1 MALVGALLLCV
12 LFGALLDRAW
22 LSVPGAGSIERAGR
36 ALLFGF
42 GGCGCVALLLDAA
55 GVPVRSTTLL
65 PALGFAGMLLA
76 RPALAAWRADRS
88 HATRLRTPAAEAQAS
103 AGDGADGVAKLTR
116 LQRVTHAGLLL
127 FAALSLAQAI
137 VSGLV
142 RPAFQFDALTRW
154 LFKAKVLAFEG
165 TLTGALSTDPEFAFT
180 HQRYPPLLPQVCNLP
195 ALLSG
200 HWDERLAEG
209 LCAWFAVAL
218 VAVTYGALRRRAGPL
233 QAALGAAWIA
243 SLPLIQYLP
252 FPPAG
257 SGAFSAMAD
266 IPLALFVTAAGL
278 ALVDALEGVRD
289 RAHLEVGLCLGFA
302 ALTKNEGLPLLAGA
316 GLALLLGATRGR
328 WRRALGVVGVAALV
342 YMLAWGLVARGL
354 PALDEHY
361 PGQLNLAAVTAGLAR
376 LPTIAAGLGAELV
389 SLQRWNLTWLA
400 VIALLCLGR
409 IARAR
414 RAVLI
419 LLGVQ
424 LASYV
429 LAFMITAWTSPAAEA
444 AASSGAADDTVSYLM
459 SLTLGR
465 LLLHV
470 APLAIALALLCTPRL
485 AREPA
490 PSG

>member
-1 MALVGALLLCV
+1 MGLVAALLLC
-12 LFGALLDRAW
+12 LCFGALVDRA
-22 LSVPGAGSIERAGR
+22 LFSVPGAGWIERLGR

-42 GGCGCVALLLDAA
+42 GGCGSVALLLDAA
-55 GVPVRSTTLL
+55 GVPVRSASLL
-65 PALGFAGMLLA
+65 AALGLLAALLA
-76 RPALAAWRADRS
+76 RPALAAWRAERGAS
-88 HATRLRTPAAEAQAS
+88 VRRMATAAS
-103 AGDGADGVAKLTR
+103 AACPALTR
-116 LQRVTHAGLLL
+116 TQAAAHAGLLL
-127 FAALSLAQAI
+127 FAALSLAQAV
-137 VSGLV
+137 VSGFV
-142 RPAFQFDALTRW
+142 RPAFQVDALTRW
-154 LFKAKVLAFEG
+154 LFKAKVLAFDG
-165 TLTGALSTDPEFAFT
+165 TLTGALSRSPGFAFT

-233 QAALGAAWIA
+233 PAALGAAWIA

-252 FPPAG
+252 FPPPG

-289 RAHLEVGLCLGFA
+289 RAHLEAGLCLGFA

-328 WRRALGVVGVAALV
+328 VRRAVGVVGVAALL
-342 YMLAWGLVARGL
+342 YLLAWGLISQSF

-361 PGQLNLAAVTAGLAR
+361 PGQLKPANVAAGLSR
-376 LPTIAAGLGAELV
+376 LPTIALTLGAELV
-389 SLQRWNLTWLA
+389 SFQRWNLTWLA
-400 VIALLCLGR
+400 VVALLCIGR
-409 IARAR
+409 IGRAR
-414 RAVLI
+414 RALLV

-444 AASSGAADDTVSYLM
+444 AVAGGLADDTVSYLM
-459 SLTLGR
+459 SLTMGR
-465 LLLHV
+465 LLLHM
-470 APLAIALALLCTPRL
+470 APLAIALALLCAPRMVRPVG
-485 AREPA
+485 AT
-490 PSG
+490 G